1 MGVRPTLKVYF
12 GNKNIFFAPVSEP
25 KRIPVFPKWLP
36 HLETNA
42 WISGTSHLTRP
53 GLRVLPKSRALLSP
67 SSPRSSRPPR
77 APRASQN
84 PALKLHPRHGHHSLP
99 SHQVVTNG
107 SLIPNNTSLSPAMT
121 HSTPLRP
128 EWEASPVVRLPDWAA
143 SSEPRSFPADYG
155 LPVSRRPE
163 VNRHHLKPLIKSS
176 LSQYQPHQ
184 KYTRCT

>member
-1 MGVRPTLKVYF
+1 MPGPA
-12 GNKNIFFAPVSEP
+12 G
-25 KRIPVFPKWLP
+25 P
-36 HLETNA
+36 HTSLDPA
-42 WISGTSHLTRP
+42 SGFSP
-53 GLRVLPKSRALLSP
+53 SRAHFSHQGHQGHQGHHGTL
-67 SSPRSSRPPR
+67 PR
-77 APRASQN
+77 N
-84 PALKLHPRHGHHSLP
+84 FTHGHHSLP

-163 VNRHHLKPLIKSS
+163 VNRAHLKPLTASS
-176 LSQYQPHQ
+176 LSKSTSSKIYQVHLAHNPLDTLREEEDFPGGTN
-184 KYTRCT
+184 YTSGAIHALEMLSQVGCK